1 MLLRLLKIAALV
13 VLAFTLV
20 QPAEA
25 ARRDKKEEAKETAMF
40 PNAARAEPEI
50 KQAKRSQK
58 KLKELYE
65 LSQTEDTDK
74 TVAAAEEMLE
84 NKVAGPYERSLAAQ
98 ILGVARIDQ
107 DDYPAAIAAFERALT
122 ENGLANNQHY
132 QIMYQI
138 SQLYLSDEDYEHALV
153 WLDRFMAETKSDKP
167 DHIAMRGNALYR
179 MERYPEAEQA
189 MRQAISASENP
200 STAWYQLLMATYFE
214 TEQMDKAALIAEE
227 QLAKNPDD
235 KALIRNLSSIYL
247 NAEQNDKAVALL
259 EGAKARGLLTEERDY
274 RQLYQLY
281 HYAEKEAEAIATIEE
296 GLAKGL
302 LKEDLDTYRALGE
315 ANYFGERIPQ
325 AIDAYK
331 KAATFAKDG
340 EMALMLG
347 RILAEEER
355 WKETKAAI
363 NDALAKGIRRKG
375 DAYIVLGA
383 AEFGLNNRDAGIAAY
398 REAAKYPETESM
410 AKSWLKQAGVK

>member
-1 MLLRLLKIAALV
+1 MAAYAK
-13 VLAFTLV
+13 VLPPPL
-20 QPAEA
+20 
-25 ARRDKKEEAKETAMF
+25 
-40 PNAARAEPEI
+40 
-50 KQAKRSQK
+50 
-58 KLKELYE
+58 
-65 LSQTEDTDK
+65 
-74 TVAAAEEMLE
+74 
-84 NKVAGPYERSLAAQ
+84 
-98 ILGVARIDQ
+98 
-107 DDYPAAIAAFERALT
+107 
-122 ENGLANNQHY
+122 
-132 QIMYQI
+132 
-138 SQLYLSDEDYEHALV
+138 
-153 WLDRFMAETKSDKP
+153 
-167 DHIAMRGNALYR
+167 
-179 MERYPEAEQA
+179 
-189 MRQAISASENP
+189 
-200 STAWYQLLMATYFE
+200 
-214 TEQMDKAALIAEE
+214 
-227 QLAKNPDD
+227 LAKVEP
-235 KALIRNLSSIYL
+235 LIRNLSSIYL

-398 REAAKYPETESM
+398 RQAAKYPETESM